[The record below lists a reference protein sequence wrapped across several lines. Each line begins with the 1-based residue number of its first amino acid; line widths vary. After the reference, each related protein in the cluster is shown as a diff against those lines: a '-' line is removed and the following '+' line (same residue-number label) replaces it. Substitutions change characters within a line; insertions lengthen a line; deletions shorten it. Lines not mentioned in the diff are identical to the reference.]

1 MTFVDSETQFG
12 DFFSE
17 KEMSFYKNSDD
28 LIKQILNIKDNQ
40 KKIDS
45 IGKRGMLRY
54 HQIFNNNIV
63 ADYIISKTF
72 DIKCKSKVVWK

>member
-1 MTFVDSETQFG
+1 MV
-12 DFFSE
+12 
-17 KEMSFYKNSDD
+17 FYKSRDD
-28 LIKQILNIKDNQ
+28 LIKKILNIKYKQ

-72 DIKCKSKVVWK
+72 DIKCNSKIVWK

>member
-1 MTFVDSETQFG
+1 MKKRFKVPYTAF
-12 DFFSE
+12 
-17 KEMSFYKNSDD
+17 
-28 LIKQILNIKDNQ
+28 KDNQ

-54 HQIFNNNIV
+54 NQIFNNNIV

-72 DIKCKSKVVWK
+72 DIKCNSKIVWK